1 MLDLDGLKAEFRLS
15 NDGDSWGTAMQWR
28 FAIAAVLYDRDED
41 IPGDWHYRPSPMA
54 GPQADPECYADQV
67 CSEADSGA
75 LLEFG
80 IILDRY
86 DSMLRAAG
94 QDY

>member
-1 MLDLDGLKAEFRLS
+1 MQAVASGIGWWLS
-15 NDGDSWGTAMQWR
+15 
-28 FAIAAVLYDRDED
+28 IAWNVR
-41 IPGDWHYRPSPMA
+41 
-54 GPQADPECYADQV
+54 
-67 CSEADSGA
+67 GA
-75 LLEFG
+75 TWSEFG